1 MTNGIKCVM
10 GSDEVMINE
19 MEILEQALGET
30 EPVHDRF
37 VIDNM
42 DKLDWAIRKSKKI
55 KADCEAK
62 VECAQRQIV
71 RLEAFIKAVR
81 EEADK
86 NLDGLSAMM
95 RPYVQ
100 NLLEGAKTKTF
111 KAPSGKVS
119 LRKQPP
125 EIEKDDEKLVA
136 FIKGLKRDDLIQTVE
151 KPKWGEM
158 KKELTLVERADGTG
172 NYVTSDGEVVPVKVR
187 LRDDKL
193 VVE

>member
-1 MTNGIKCVM
+1 
-10 GSDEVMINE
+10 MINE
-19 MEILEQALGET
+19 QEILDEALGLEQ
-30 EPVHDRF
+30 EHDRF
-37 VIDNM
+37 VIDNL
-42 DKLDWAIRKSKKI
+42 DKLDWAVRKYKRAVTDRDAKI
-55 KADCEAK
+55 DCAR
-62 VECAQRQIV
+62 RQIV
-71 RLEAFIKAVR
+71 RLEAYIKAVR

-100 NLLEGAKTKTF
+100 SLLEGTKTKTF

-119 LRKQPP
+119 LKKQPP
-125 EIEKDDEKLVA
+125 EIEKDDEKLIA

-193 VVE
+193 AVE